1 MDGDRHPLGT
11 GLYCCVVFNRWLLL
25 RPGANL
31 TEGPVGRHLINLT
44 IPMFLGIA
52 SMIVAS
58 MMDTIYV
65 GWIGTLELAAVSF
78 TFPVVLGLSMV
89 SMGIGIGAASII
101 SRVTGAGDHERVR
114 RLATNAFLLVAVI
127 VLVLTAVGYLLLEPV
142 FRLLGA
148 GPEILPLSVQYM
160 SVWFIGMPA
169 FALPMVGTI
178 IMRAVGN
185 ARLPGIIMATAA
197 GLQIVLAPMLI
208 FGVPGLWEGLGFAGA
223 AWGFVLSRMV
233 TFIYTWRVLV
243 KLDLLYFERQTFAD
257 LWESWREIARIGL
270 PSMMSNLVGPI
281 SMAVIVSLLA
291 GYGHVVVAGFG
302 VASRIESLATMVLM
316 ALSASTGPF
325 VGQNWGAGNHAR
337 IYTAHKLGY
346 RFCYVWGVVAF
357 IVLAGAGR
365 RLIGFI
371 NEDPGVIEATYAY
384 LLLVP
389 VTYGF
394 FGASMVAMSTF
405 IALGKPMPSLIM
417 SVARMVVVYVPLA
430 LLLEIWFGYR
440 GIYAAA
446 GIANVVVGIVA
457 ARWVNHT
464 LAHEISRGLRAT

>member
-1 MDGDRHPLGT
+1 MDGDRHLPGA

-197 GLQIVLAPMLI
+197 GLQVVLAPVLI

-223 AWGFVLSRMV
+223 AWGFVLSRIV

-365 RLIGFI
+365 WLIGFI

-417 SVARMVVVYVPLA
+417 SVARMLVVYVPLA

-446 GIANVVVGIVA
+446 GISNVAVGIVS

>member
-1 MDGDRHPLGT
+1 MRT
-11 GLYCCVVFNRWLLL
+11 
-25 RPGANL
+25 GANL

-78 TFPVVLGLSMV
+78 TFPVVMGLSMV

-101 SRVTGAGDHERVR
+101 SRVIGAGDHERVR
-114 RLATNAFLLVAVI
+114 RLATDSFLLVAI
-127 VLVLTAVGYLLLEPV
+127 IALIMTAVGFVLLEPV

-148 GPEILPLSVQYM
+148 GPEILPLSIQYM

-185 ARLPGIIMATAA
+185 ARLPGIIMAAAA
-197 GLQIVLAPMLI
+197 GLQVVLAPVLI
-208 FGVPGLWEGLGFAGA
+208 FGIPGLWDGLGFAGA
-223 AWGFVLSRMV
+223 AWGFVLSRIA
-233 TFIYTWRVLV
+233 TFIYTVRVLM
-243 KLDLLYFERQTFAD
+243 KLDLLHFEKRAIAE
-257 LWESWREIARIGL
+257 LWTSWREIMRIGL
-270 PSMMSNLVGPI
+270 PSMMSNLVGPV
-281 SMAVIVSLLA
+281 SMAVIVALLA

-302 VASRIESLATMVLM
+302 VASRIESLAIMILM

-346 RFCYVWGVVAF
+346 RFSYAWGVVACV
-357 IVLAGAGR
+357 VLAGMGDW
-365 RLIGFI
+365 LIGFI
-371 NEDPGVIEATYAY
+371 NEDPAVVEATYAY

-405 IALGKPMPSLIM
+405 IALGKPMPTLIM
-417 SVARMVVVYVPLA
+417 SVARMLVVYVPVA
-430 LLLEIWFGYR
+430 LYLETWFGYR

-446 GIANVVVGIVA
+446 GVANVVVGIVSV
-457 ARWVNHT
+457 RWVNHT
-464 LAHEISRGLRAT
+464 LAHEISRGLRNR